1 MAMKR
6 KKSGRESSRHPP
18 KKAKGDG
25 GVTNGKK
32 LTVKQEAAKKKDS
45 QQQKQFKNLYADF
58 QAAFKV
64 YDNIL
69 LNDIIAR
76 FQDSYDMDIIRT
88 FINNMLKKWK
98 RLMFVQE
105 APLTYRL
112 RPPDVSKKL
121 AEVAKRLGPQ
131 SGNTEPIHERVF
143 EMIERCQ
150 EGSGLL
156 QKRITKAFQGEYSNK
171 VIEKAIKNLEQL
183 ELIVRP
189 PVYRKCWKAAY
200 VVEQKNKCSIFF
212 KKSGELDHEFFD
224 QKVEAALYMIRR
236 TDPRFWS
243 AERIV
248 KDILLVT
255 QGLESLVPL
264 FTANKISGEDLSR
277 NQKSHPNAMVLWLM
291 GKVGIKSEDGKK
303 FKVAFDG
310 QLKRDKG
317 FKVSELQTALTQDR
331 PGGMMGA
338 MTPLTSSGLRIP
350 LADIRKIIQILE
362 YDGVIEE
369 IPETSI
375 KQEFGYHHAVR
386 MHSRSANVSDD
397 EFLNKSYRSL
407 KYEQP
412 SPFSDMPCQACP
424 NADICH
430 DHGRVSPS
438 QCEYLAAWLE

>member
-1 MAMKR
+1 MKR
-6 KKSGRESSRHPP
+6 KKPVRGILTNPT
-18 KKAKGDG
+18 KKAKNGV
-25 GVTNGKK
+25 GVTNGKDK
-32 LTVKQEAAKKKDS
+32 LTVKQEAAKRKDS
-45 QQQKQFKNLYADF
+45 QQQKQFKSLYADF
-58 QAAFKV
+58 QATFKV

-76 FQDSYDMDIIRT
+76 FQDTYDMDIIRT

-112 RPPDVSKKL
+112 RPPDVSRKL
-121 AEVAKRLGPQ
+121 ADVAKRLGHQ
-131 SGNTEPIHERVF
+131 NANTEPIHERVF
-143 EMIERCQ
+143 EMIERNQ

-156 QKRITKAFQGEYSNK
+156 QKRITRAFQGEYSNK

-183 ELIVRP
+183 DLIVRP

-212 KKSGELDHEFFD
+212 KKSGELDHEFFN
-224 QKVEAALYMIRR
+224 QKVEAALYMIRS

-248 KDILLVT
+248 KDILLMT

-291 GKVGIKSEDGKK
+291 GKVGVKSAASKK
-303 FKVAFDG
+303 FKAAFDG
-310 QLKRDKG
+310 QLRRDKG

-331 PGGMMGA
+331 PAGILNP
-338 MTPLTSSGLRIP
+338 MTRLTSSGLRIP
-350 LADIRKIIQILE
+350 LADLRKIIQILE

-369 IPETSI
+369 VPDMSLKNEYGGYNQSVRVHDRNTS
-375 KQEFGYHHAVR
+375 V
-386 MHSRSANVSDD
+386 NDD

-412 SPFSDMPCQACP
+412 SPFVDMPCQACP
-424 NADICH
+424 NAEICH
-430 DHGRVSPS
+430 DHGRVSPAE
-438 QCEYLAAWLE
+438 CEYLTAWLE